1 MQRRGSTSSNGSASP
16 SLRGGLQRQNSS
28 GSMTERSFRDPSPNR
43 KTSASMRTDDPPPV
57 PALPKGYTSLPP
69 PLPAKSGRRAA
80 SVEPPERVLSPP
92 PGPSGRGVSLDRGPG
107 AMLGRGDIRN
117 YYKPKIARLDEERA
131 QSRESINFSRPM
143 SPRNSPP
150 PSPLPSRRPQSPL
163 SQSSTAAQLSAKSSP
178 AQRLPEG
185 EAQNIAY
192 RMQETAVRPVKK
204 KKTVVARD
212 LTEGSH
218 LAAGAIETREAT
230 PRRQPPS
237 ASSTPSPSAPTSQ
250 PAGLDN
256 TVNTAPRRKKKRIA
270 PAVGTQTS
278 SYASDTDSVVSD
290 VSSSA
295 ERPRSYNTRAARLL
309 AKQPSVVREDREA
322 EEKEDETILVEKTQ
336 ETVGYKGNIS
346 TGTAPNMSKP
356 LANGQ
361 QHKKAT
367 SQLLSSQSPANAIS
381 LDTGSA
387 LRHQSLSP
395 ARAAH
400 FSSQPIS
407 NTPEELRHQPPAR
420 SVSPAKSALKHSPS
434 PRRPS
439 PAGFVPGGWNQSH
452 GKAASEASDTTSV
465 ISDEG
470 LKPASRKKRARVS
483 FDDEPVAVGRAA
495 SPPTSPDSP
504 VILSPQNKED
514 SDKAWYGSGRDKNK
528 VVAGSD
534 SDQESIMK
542 PTPMLPSFGSIR
554 GRNDRARP
562 DSGPTVNQNNSDEK
576 LGETQVS
583 TDQIVGGVLYQD
595 FVNKSSSPYISIPQH
610 ASNEP
615 LPPEVTS
622 VEGSGYHS
630 DTDPSTY
637 SDDGA
642 ESYNSP
648 TTLASSLSSNGT
660 ALGQKFAPTNS
671 AVEEE
676 SSTQVTISSVPS
688 IAVQPA
694 TPGTESRETDQEDW
708 FGMPGGFPSS
718 SDVSQFQE
726 HSTAPFVEH
735 YATDPTPASIG
746 ISEPEPEATHH
757 EPGSPVVGEVAEGLR
772 IQTDPHHDEESEDSG
787 SSIYSDAAEDLSDLE
802 GDGFGSINA
811 IVESPV
817 IAPVAKPNRPNP
829 LARNESELSEPAQ
842 EEGWDR
848 AQQYWSGLSQSRKQ
862 QMERAAAPGTADDP
876 PTELR
881 PKPKKKGKVVAQQA
895 SQPRDTNQDAPF
907 PPWPDKQYR
916 EDIVRAKSPTV
927 PAMKKSMR
935 ASGPESPPETH
946 MRSSMRKSAPPK
958 SSESRGA
965 LQKKQ
970 RPVSAVAMVDY
981 NKPLNKST
989 VNHDRAASMGTQQS
1003 SLTPVVAQP
1012 KKKSTMRRAVS
1023 NGSDSSSS
1031 FKKARSSTT
1040 ADGNRYSMRRS
1051 MRSGSVD
1058 SRPQSANIRAFSA
1071 RSPSPSG
1078 PVTRRPFSSIGPG
1091 TAGPG
1096 MRTSMRSSMDSGKQN
1111 RTKSPV
1117 RSLGF
1122 GRGSK
1127 PTPAASKPKSRFSS
1141 RFGDSSDEEDDGPRM
1156 ARSRFADSSDEDEP
1170 TGLTPVRGIP
1180 RRIDEGDSTELED
1193 SDAENSPP
1201 TPRTK
1206 PARTAPPSKLEGTA
1220 VATGSLRSGVPTE
1233 LGTGLQAKRA
1243 AENEKKKRSFFG
1255 ALGSK
1260 RRDDSKVRTSDVE
1273 SAARAISPLSPVASP
1288 KADRVLGE
1296 AVSPTAQR
1304 ANVSPKSPASP
1315 RSPKLQRRN
1324 TPMRLPMD
1332 SWPLPQSPVSVAD
1345 GRPNTSDGGT
1355 AGGKQRER
1363 PELGNRRSTGQVIN
1377 GVVVSAKTGK
1387 KKRFPMLRKAFGLH
1401 D

>member
-1 MQRRGSTSSNGSASP
+1 M
-16 SLRGGLQRQNSS
+16 
-28 GSMTERSFRDPSPNR
+28 
-43 KTSASMRTDDPPPV
+43 
-57 PALPKGYTSLPP
+57 
-69 PLPAKSGRRAA
+69 
-80 SVEPPERVLSPP
+80 
-92 PGPSGRGVSLDRGPG
+92 LD
-107 AMLGRGDIRN
+107 RGDIRN
-117 YYKPKIARLDEERA
+117 YYKPKIASLDEERA

-150 PSPLPSRRPQSPL
+150 TSPLPSRRPQSPL
-163 SQSSTAAQLSAKSSP
+163 SQSSTAVQLSAKTSP

-192 RMQETAVRPVKK
+192 RMQETAARPVKK
-204 KKTVVARD
+204 KKNTAAKD

-218 LAAGAIETREAT
+218 LAVGASENRTTGTSLEAT

-237 ASSTPSPSAPTSQ
+237 ASSTSSPSGLASQ
-250 PAGLDN
+250 PAGLGN

-270 PAVGTQTS
+270 PAVGAQTS
-278 SYASDTDSVVSD
+278 SHASDSDSVVSD
-290 VSSSA
+290 VSSSV

-309 AKQPSVVREDREA
+309 AKQPSIVREDREA
-322 EEKEDETILVEKTQ
+322 EEKEDRTIPVKKTQ
-336 ETVGYKGNIS
+336 ESVAQNGSIS
-346 TGTAPNMSKP
+346 TGITPNTSKP

-361 QHKKAT
+361 QHKKST
-367 SQLLSSQSPANAIS
+367 SQPLSSQSPANAIS
-381 LDTGSA
+381 LDTGST

-407 NTPEELRHQPPAR
+407 NTAEELRHQPPAR
-420 SVSPAKSALKHSPS
+420 SVSPAKSALKRSPS
-434 PRRPS
+434 PRGPS
-439 PAGFVPGGWNQSH
+439 PAGFVPGGWNRSH

-470 LKPASRKKRARVS
+470 LKPASRKKSVRVS

-514 SDKAWYGSGRDKNK
+514 SDKAWYGSGRDKK
-528 VVAGSD
+528 KGVAGSE

-542 PTPMLPSFGSIR
+542 PTPMLPSFGSVR
-554 GRNDRARP
+554 GRNDQARP
-562 DSGPTVNQNNSDEK
+562 DSGPIVNQKKSDEQ

-583 TDQIVGGVLYQD
+583 TDRIVGGVLYQD
-595 FVNKSSSPYISIPQH
+595 FVNKGNNPDSSIPQH
-610 ASNEP
+610 ASNDP

-660 ALGQKFAPTNS
+660 TLGQKFAPTNS

-676 SSTQVTISSVPS
+676 PTQVPTNSVPS

-694 TPGTESRETDQEDW
+694 TPGTESWETDREDW
-708 FGMPGGFPSS
+708 FGMPGGFPASR
-718 SDVSQFQE
+718 DVSHFPEQ
-726 HSTAPFVEH
+726 SASAIVEH
-735 YATDPTPASIG
+735 HATDPTPANIG
-746 ISEPEPEATHH
+746 IAEPEPEAAHH

-817 IAPVAKPNRPNP
+817 IAPVIPATAPPESPIKRQVTAKPSRPSP
-829 LARNESELSEPAQ
+829 LARNESELSEPA
-842 EEGWDR
+842 EGEGWDR

-862 QMERAAAPGTADDP
+862 QLERAAAPIAADDP
-876 PTELR
+876 ATEPR
-881 PKPKKKGKVVAQQA
+881 PKPKKKKIVVAERP
-895 SQPRDTNQDAPF
+895 SQPQDTSQDAPF

-935 ASGPESPPETH
+935 ASGPEPSQETH

-958 SSESRGA
+958 SSEPRGA

-981 NKPLNKST
+981 NKSQNKST
-989 VNHDRAASMGTQQS
+989 MNHDRAASMGTQPS
-1003 SLTPVVAQP
+1003 SLTPVLAQP
-1012 KKKSTMRRAVS
+1012 KKKTTMRRAIS

-1031 FKKARSSTT
+1031 FKKARSST
-1040 ADGNRYSMRRS
+1040 ASDSNRYSMKRS
-1051 MRSGSVD
+1051 MRAGSVD
-1058 SRPQSANIRAFSA
+1058 SRPQSANIRSFGAH
-1071 RSPSPSG
+1071 SPSPSG
-1078 PVTRRPFSSIGPG
+1078 PATRRPFSSVGPS
-1091 TAGPG
+1091 TAGPS
-1096 MRTSMRSSMDSGKQN
+1096 MRTSMRSSMDSGNQN

-1122 GRGSK
+1122 GRNSK

-1141 RFGDSSDEEDDGPRM
+1141 RFGDSSDEDDDGPRM

-1180 RRIDEGDSTELED
+1180 RRIDEGDSTDLED
-1193 SDAENSPP
+1193 SDAENPP
-1201 TPRTK
+1201 QIPQTK
-1206 PARTAPPSKLEGTA
+1206 PARAAPPSKLEGA
-1220 VATGSLRSGVPTE
+1220 ALATGSLRSGAANE
-1233 LGTGLQAKRA
+1233 RGTDLQAKRA

-1255 ALGSK
+1255 GLGSK
-1260 RRDDSKVRTSDVE
+1260 RRDDSKVRE
-1273 SAARAISPLSPVASP
+1273 STDENAARAMYPLSPVASP

-1296 AVSPTAQR
+1296 AVSPTAQQ
-1304 ANVSPKSPASP
+1304 AAVSPKSPASP
-1315 RSPKLQRRN
+1315 KSPKLQRRN

-1345 GRPNTSDGGT
+1345 GRPNTSDGG
-1355 AGGKQRER
+1355 AVGGKARER
-1363 PELGNRRSTGQVIN
+1363 PELGNRRSTGQAVN